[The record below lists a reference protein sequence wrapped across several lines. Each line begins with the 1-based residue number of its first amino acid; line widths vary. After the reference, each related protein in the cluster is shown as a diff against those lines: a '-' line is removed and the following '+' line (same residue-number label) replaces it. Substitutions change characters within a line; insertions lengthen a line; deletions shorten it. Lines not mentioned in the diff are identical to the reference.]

1 MPGALFRRLEGPCPL
16 WRSRIIGPSDRA
28 RVYARP
34 DDLYESGKP
43 SRNVLLE
50 YNKQPAI
57 TLSACLLRTDSTK
70 TWHIGDWLKH
80 SARRVS
86 YPVRRMGLN
95 RSGVST
101 FRALGVGTVTYQSTC
116 QRKRKWTSDH
126 GCWLKGRP
134 TTNWYVGSKTLQ
146 HLTFA
151 RQCRQCVT
159 NRIITY
165 RSSQGALSIL
175 VFERHWCLIAAT
187 RHTSRTR
194 NAVQSRICAAFWN
207 NVVDEANQW
216 HLRRGWSI

>member
-34 DDLYESGKP
+34 DDLYESGEP

-86 YPVRRMGLN
+86 LSCPQDGAQSERSFDVQGL
-95 RSGVST
+95 
-101 FRALGVGTVTYQSTC
+101 
-116 QRKRKWTSDH
+116 
-126 GCWLKGRP
+126 GR
-134 TTNWYVGSKTLQ
+134 W
-146 HLTFA
+146 H
-151 RQCRQCVT
+151 RD
-159 NRIITY
+159 
-165 RSSQGALSIL
+165 LSIYLPTKAQMDERSRLLAERPPYHQL
-175 VFERHWCLIAAT
+175 VC
-187 RHTSRTR
+187 
-194 NAVQSRICAAFWN
+194 RI
-207 NVVDEANQW
+207 
-216 HLRRGWSI
+216 